1 MKRPVQVT
9 RQTTPSRRIQDVLR
23 AQNISGSN
31 LEECPVRQ
39 VLDQI
44 GDKWS
49 TLMLL
54 TLSEKPYRFGELRR
68 LIPDISQRML
78 TQTLRDLQRNGL
90 ISRTVFPTQPPSVEY
105 RLTSLGQSLL
115 EPMGLLVRWAEK
127 HYGRILSAREHFD
140 AKADAA

>member
-1 MKRPVQVT
+1 MKRAAK
-9 RQTTPSRRIQDVLR
+9 PSRKIQDVLR
-23 AQNISGSN
+23 AQDISGQN
-31 LEECPVRQ
+31 LGDCPVRQ

-49 TLMLL
+49 TLMLIA
-54 TLSEKPYRFGELRR
+54 LSEKPYRFGELRR

-105 RLTSLGQSLL
+105 RMTPLGTSLM
-115 EPMGLLVRWAEK
+115 EPLGVLVGWAET
-127 HYGRILSAREHFD
+127 HYGRVISAREHFD
-140 AKADAA
+140 RKADAA

>member
-1 MKRPVQVT
+1 MKRPSK
-9 RQTTPSRRIQDVLR
+9 PSRGIQDVLR
-23 AQNISGSN
+23 EQNISGQS
-31 LEECPVRQ
+31 LGECPVRQ

-54 TLSEKPYRFGELRR
+54 ALSEKPYRFGELRR

-90 ISRTVFPTQPPSVEY
+90 ILRTVFPTQPPSVEY
-105 RLTSLGQSLL
+105 RLTPLGESLL
-115 EPMGLLVRWAEK
+115 APIDTLVRWAES
-127 HYGRILSAREHFD
+127 HYARILAAREHFD
-140 AKADAA
+140 GKADAA

>member
-1 MKRPVQVT
+1 MKRPAKSS
-9 RQTTPSRRIQDVLR
+9 RQIQDVLR
-23 AQNISGSN
+23 EQNISGQS
-31 LEECPVRQ
+31 LAECPVRQ

-54 TLSEKPYRFGELRR
+54 ALSEKAYRFGELRR

-78 TQTLRDLQRNGL
+78 TQTPRDLQRNGL

-105 RLTSLGQSLL
+105 RLTPLGHSLM
-115 EPMGLLVRWAEK
+115 EPVGLLVGWAEK
-127 HYGRILSAREHFD
+127 HYGRSLSAREHVD
-140 AKADAA
+140 TKADAA

>member
-1 MKRPVQVT
+1 MKRPAKPT
-9 RQTTPSRRIQDVLR
+9 RKIQDVLR
-23 AQNISGSN
+23 AQNISGQN
-31 LEECPVRQ
+31 LGDCPVRQ

-54 TLSEKPYRFGELRR
+54 ALSEKPYRFGELRR

-105 RLTSLGQSLL
+105 RMTPLGTSL
-115 EPMGLLVRWAEK
+115 MGSMTALVRWAET
-127 HYGRILSAREHFD
+127 HYGRIISAREHFD
-140 AKADAA
+140 RKADAA

>member
-1 MKRPVQVT
+1 MKQAIKST
-9 RQTTPSRRIQDVLR
+9 RKIQDVLR
-23 AQNISGSN
+23 AQKISGQN
-31 LEECPVRQ
+31 LGDCPVRQ

-54 TLSEKPYRFGELRR
+54 ALSEKPYRFGELRR

-90 ISRTVFPTQPPSVEY
+90 ITRTVFPTQPPSVEY
-105 RLTSLGQSLL
+105 RMTPLGTSLM
-115 EPMGLLVRWAEK
+115 EPIGTLVRWAETN
-127 HYGRILSAREHFD
+127 YGRIITAREHFD
-140 AKADAA
+140 RKADAA

>member
-1 MKRPVQVT
+1 MKRPAKSS
-9 RQTTPSRRIQDVLR
+9 RQIQDVLR
-23 AQNISGSN
+23 EQNISGQS
-31 LEECPVRQ
+31 LAECPVRQ

-54 TLSEKPYRFGELRR
+54 ALSEKAYRFGELRR

-105 RLTSLGQSLL
+105 RLTALGQSLM
-115 EPMGLLVRWAEK
+115 EPVGLLVRWAEK

-140 AKADAA
+140 KKADAA

>member
-1 MKRPVQVT
+1 MKRPAKSS
-9 RQTTPSRRIQDVLR
+9 RQIQDVLR
-23 AQNISGSN
+23 EQNISGQS
-31 LEECPVRQ
+31 LAECPVRQ

-54 TLSEKPYRFGELRR
+54 ALSEKAYRFGELRR

-105 RLTSLGQSLL
+105 RLTPLGQSLM
-115 EPMGLLVRWAEK
+115 EPVGLLVGWAEK

-140 AKADAA
+140 TKADAA

>member
-1 MKRPVQVT
+1 MKRPSQ
-9 RQTTPSRRIQDVLR
+9 PSRKIQDVLH
-23 AQNISGSN
+23 AQDISGQN
-31 LEECPVRQ
+31 LGDCPVRQ

-54 TLSEKPYRFGELRR
+54 ALSEKPYRFGELRR

-90 ISRTVFPTQPPSVEY
+90 ITRTVFPTQPPSVEY
-105 RLTSLGQSLL
+105 ALTPLGKSLL
-115 EPMGLLVRWAEK
+115 DPLRMLVRWAETN
-127 HYGRILSAREHFD
+127 YGRIISAREHFD
-140 AKADAA
+140 GKANAA

>member
-1 MKRPVQVT
+1 MKRPAKSS
-9 RQTTPSRRIQDVLR
+9 RQIQDVLR
-23 AQNISGSN
+23 EQNISGQS
-31 LEECPVRQ
+31 LAECPVRQ

-54 TLSEKPYRFGELRR
+54 ALSEKAYRFGELRR

-105 RLTSLGQSLL
+105 RLTPLGQSLM
-115 EPMGLLVRWAEK
+115 EPVGLLVRWAEK
-127 HYGRILSAREHFD
+127 YYGRILSAREHFD
-140 AKADAA
+140 KKADAA

>member
-1 MKRPVQVT
+1 MKRPAKSS
-9 RQTTPSRRIQDVLR
+9 RQIQDVLR
-23 AQNISGSN
+23 EQNISGQS
-31 LEECPVRQ
+31 LAECPVRQ

-54 TLSEKPYRFGELRR
+54 ALSEKAYRFGELRR

-105 RLTSLGQSLL
+105 RLTPTGHSLW
-115 EPMGLLVRWAEK
+115 EPVGLLVGWAEK

-140 AKADAA
+140 TKADAA

>member
-1 MKRPVQVT
+1 MKQPAKSARG
-9 RQTTPSRRIQDVLR
+9 IQDVLR
-23 AQNISGSN
+23 EQNISGQS
-31 LEECPVRQ
+31 LGECPVRQ

-54 TLSEKPYRFGELRR
+54 ALSEKPYRFGELRR

-90 ISRTVFPTQPPSVEY
+90 ILRTVFPTQPPSVEY
-105 RLTSLGQSLL
+105 RLTPLGESLL
-115 EPMGLLVRWAEK
+115 APIGALVRWAETN
-127 HYGRILSAREHFD
+127 YARIHAAREHFD
-140 AKADAA
+140 GKADAA

>member
-1 MKRPVQVT
+1 MKRPT
-9 RQTTPSRRIQDVLR
+9 RSSRGIGEVLR
-23 AQNISGSN
+23 AQKISGDELGS
-31 LEECPVRQ
+31 CPVRQ

-54 TLSEKPYRFGELRR
+54 ALSEKPYRFGELRR

-90 ISRTVFPTQPPSVEY
+90 LTRTVFPTQPPSVEY
-105 RLTSLGQSLL
+105 RLTPLGQSLL
-115 EPMGLLVRWAEK
+115 EPVGALVRWAET
-127 HYGRILSAREHFD
+127 HHGRIVSAREFYD
-140 AKADAA
+140 RSAAA